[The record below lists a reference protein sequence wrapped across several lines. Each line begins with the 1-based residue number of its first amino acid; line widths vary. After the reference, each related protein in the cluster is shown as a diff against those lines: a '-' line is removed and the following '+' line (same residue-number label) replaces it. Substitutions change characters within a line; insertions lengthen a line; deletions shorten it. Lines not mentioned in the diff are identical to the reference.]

1 MDLFE
6 SLAQKITGKDQT
18 IVFPEGTEPELS
30 VRQRD

>member
-6 SLAQKITGKDQT
+6 SLAQKLLVKIKQL
-18 IVFPEGTEPELS
+18 FSLKELNPELS